1 MSSTAFE
8 IYEQLRDSHHTLKN
22 LVNALYALTEEST
35 PFSDTIEDFVKLLE
49 EKPYNYVRWEK
60 VVANTNNRAV
70 QIIHGE
76 YLKESKNFMILVKT
90 KYIQDT

>member
-1 MSSTAFE
+1 M
-8 IYEQLRDSHHTLKN
+8 LDG
-22 LVNALYALTEEST
+22 
-35 PFSDTIEDFVKLLE
+35 
-49 EKPYNYVRWEK
+49 EK